1 MSPFSYIDYVN
12 LLDLSIS
19 IANLRSNKTQEASQ
33 KLESDFNKKLDL
45 VLDEIHSHLKEQD
58 EKINFIYNKLGG
70 NINDSGRNI

>member
-19 IANLRSNKTQEASQ
+19 IANLHSNKTQEASQ
-33 KLESDFNKKLDL
+33 KLESNFNKKLDL
-45 VLDEIHSHLKEQD
+45 ALDEIHSHLKEQD

>member
-33 KLESDFNKKLDL
+33 KLESNFNKKLDL

>member
-33 KLESDFNKKLDL
+33 KLESNFNKKLNL
-45 VLDEIHSHLKEQD
+45 ALDEIHSHLKEQD

>member
-33 KLESDFNKKLDL
+33 KLESNFNKKLDL
-45 VLDEIHSHLKEQD
+45 ALDEIHSHLKEQD